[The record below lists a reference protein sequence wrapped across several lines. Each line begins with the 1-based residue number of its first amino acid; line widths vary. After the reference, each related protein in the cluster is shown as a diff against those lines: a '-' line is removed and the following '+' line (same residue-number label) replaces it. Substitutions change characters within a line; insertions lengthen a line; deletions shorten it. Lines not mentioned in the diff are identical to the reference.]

1 MTSAL
6 QTDARLLS
14 TLRAELE
21 QSLNDLTKTTLLI
34 EGYKAG
40 PQSPK
45 HQEAKLNAGNFPYE
59 YFRRKADEM
68 KDRVKRYR
76 STMDVSRA
84 GAFYPVIP
92 FSSDQRETDESS
104 LANRAHAHPPTPTSK
119 SPRSSHRLRI
129 PSRPPRSSRP

>member
-76 STMDVSRA
+76 STMDVSR
-84 GAFYPVIP
+84 GSVFSWDPRLIP
-92 FSSDQRETDESS
+92 I
-104 LANRAHAHPPTPTSK
+104 SK
-119 SPRSSHRLRI
+119 N
-129 PSRPPRSSRP
+129 

>member
-84 GAFYPVIP
+84 GAALCLCFPRISL
-92 FSSDQRETDESS
+92 FSSGSAKIDQ
-104 LANRAHAHPPTPTSK
+104 L
-119 SPRSSHRLRI
+119 L
-129 PSRPPRSSRP
+129 